1 MSILTKIFI
10 KLIQIYKILISPFL
24 GYNCRYLPTCSDYSI
39 EALKKFGLI
48 KGITLILKRIL
59 KCHPWGGGGFDP
71 IKKQMKVKK

>member
-1 MSILTKIFI
+1 MSILIKIFI
-10 KLIQIYKILISPFL
+10 KFIQIYKILISPFL

>member
-1 MSILTKIFI
+1 MSILIKIFI

>member
-1 MSILTKIFI
+1 MSILIKILI

-59 KCHPWGGGGFDP
+59 KCHQWGGGGFDP

>member
-1 MSILTKIFI
+1 MSILIKILI

-39 EALKKFGLI
+39 EALKNFGFI

-71 IKKQMKVKK
+71 IKKQIKVKK

>member
-1 MSILTKIFI
+1 MSILIKILI

-39 EALKKFGLI
+39 EALKKFGFI

-71 IKKQMKVKK
+71 IKKQIKVKK